1 MVKEPL
7 AWRDDYESIRVTLAV
22 IVLFTWRR
30 STATFQVDTREA
42 NVNATIKPPEKEKTE
57 TDAMQRGTAWHGD
70 ASFPLRECDCRR
82 SIDARRH
89 YAEAR
94 MNCDKRKDEQTGKC
108 FRVVPCTILLL
119 LNTDD
124 ALTLGERRMV
134 SELRR
139 RNEKGKALLRG
150 VPPQMPFFLGSLHVY
165 LFNLSALVSWLSIC
179 PANYRERS
187 VMSPI
192 KFLPCRGET
201 FDT

>member
-1 MVKEPL
+1 MF
-7 AWRDDYESIRVTLAV
+7 RVNRWQARNGERTISLTRWLRIDTRYLGRNCIIYV
-22 IVLFTWRR
+22 T
-30 STATFQVDTREA
+30 TFHSQVDTREA

-82 SIDARRH
+82 SIDGRRH

-119 LNTDD
+119 LNTND

-150 VPPQMPFFLGSLHVY
+150 VLHHKCHSSLD
-165 LFNLSALVSWLSIC
+165 LCTCTCLISQL
-179 PANYRERS
+179 
-187 VMSPI
+187 
-192 KFLPCRGET
+192 
-201 FDT
+201 